1 MPFTPR
7 AGDSRRIIAFV
18 GSVAAA
24 LALIAGCRSSEI
36 RREPGLN
43 VLLITIDTLRADAL
57 GSYGNV
63 NVSTP
68 WLDRVAAGGA
78 RFSHA
83 RAQTVVTLPSHA
95 NILSGRYPFRHGVRE
110 NSGFRF
116 PGELD
121 TLATVLKARG
131 YRTGAFVSAFPL
143 DVRFGLGRGFDVYD
157 DRYGKGAERKAFQ
170 EPERPGTATVAAA
183 VAWISQS
190 NSQSASGNPQS
201 PWFAWVHL
209 YEPHF
214 PYAPPEPF
222 ATRYRDNPYLGEV
235 AAADAAL
242 APLLT
247 PIVELGATGR
257 TLVVVTGDHGES
269 LGDHGELTHG
279 LFAYD
284 ATLRV
289 PLILYQPRLFRPRVL
304 DDPVRHVDIL
314 PTVLDA
320 VGVTPPEGLDG
331 ASLLAA
337 IETGRP
343 AATPSYFEALSASL
357 NRGWAPLVGILS
369 GSLKYIDL
377 PIPELYDITS
387 DPAESQNLASSRP
400 KELRQMQVLLGQMRA
415 GDRGIARVPE
425 NAETRE
431 RLRSLGYLTGS
442 ATPKTSYTDAD
453 DPKRLVDLDRQT
465 DELITRYRR
474 GDLRGA
480 IALGEDL
487 VRRRPDMAVSLTHLA
502 FLYNEAGDHANAA
515 RTVRRALELNP
526 TAADLASLLGAY
538 LTEAGQA
545 REAVARLEAYAHAPQ
560 PDVDV
565 LIAYGVALASSGR
578 SPEALAAFER
588 ARAIDPTNG
597 LPLANI
603 GMAHLMAGDR
613 DRAFAAFNAA
623 LTIDPAL
630 ARAHNGLGVI
640 AAQRGALEE
649 ATTHWTQA
657 VALDPH
663 DYQVLYNLGDLLI
676 RLGRSAEGRSYWERY
691 LREAPAGLDDQ
702 DQRRVRT
709 WLAR

>member
-7 AGDSRRIIAFV
+7 AGDSLRIIAFV
-18 GSVAAA
+18 GSAAA
-24 LALIAGCRSSEI
+24 AMALIAGCRSSEI

-57 GSYGNV
+57 GSYGNG
-63 NVSTP
+63 NVATP
-68 WLDRVAAGGA
+68 WLDRVADGGV

-121 TLATVLKARG
+121 TLATLLKARG

-170 EPERPGTATVAAA
+170 EPERPGPATVAAA

-190 NSQSASGNPQS
+190 NAQSASGNPQS

-214 PYAPPEPF
+214 PYAPPAPF

-377 PIPELYDITS
+377 PIPELYDVTS

-400 KELRQMQVLLGQMRA
+400 KELRQMQALLGQLRA
-415 GDRGIARVPE
+415 GDRGIARVRE

-526 TAADLASLLGAY
+526 AAADLASLLGAY

-545 REAVARLEAYAHAPQ
+545 REAVARLEAYARAPQ

-578 SPEALAAFER
+578 SGEALAAFER

-613 DRAFAAFNAA
+613 DRAFAAFTAA

-657 VALDPH
+657 VALDPR

-702 DQRRVRT
+702 DRRRVRA
-709 WLAR
+709 WLGR